1 MKLSDIL
8 LVGLAAVGIY
18 YIGKRF
24 MNDAKLKNAIAQP
37 SEDNDIIS
45 QPPPKSVTMVG
56 TPNINGDVDIVK
68 WVENQ

>member
-24 MNDAKLKNAIAQP
+24 MNDAKVKNAIAQVN
-37 SEDNDIIS
+37 ENNDIIS
-45 QPPPKSVTMVG
+45 QPPPKSITTVG